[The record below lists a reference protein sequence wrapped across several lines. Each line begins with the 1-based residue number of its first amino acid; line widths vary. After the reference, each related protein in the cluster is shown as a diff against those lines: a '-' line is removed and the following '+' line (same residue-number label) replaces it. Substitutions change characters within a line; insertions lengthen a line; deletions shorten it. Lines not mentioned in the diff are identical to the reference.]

1 MDKQMGPP
9 IGLPEIGEPF
19 GPWFI
24 LKFWVTTINQ
34 YEDRDDTGR
43 HL

>member
-19 GPWFI
+19 GPWFYFEI
-24 LKFWVTTINQ
+24 LGDHHQSI
-34 YEDRDDTGR
+34 
-43 HL
+43 